1 MAEGQFLY
9 YEMIVNGI
17 FDYPSGSWKHDPLA
31 RVVGTVYDRT
41 NSNIVNIC
49 GFMGTG
55 VTLYT
60 PTGATSPLPFTHYQ
74 LSNDG
79 VTWGAKTALP
89 SPTNAAVSWD
99 IGTGDG
105 IKKVYRKF
113 WSNAYEFALIEEV
126 SIELDTHTVPTGSVS
141 ITPYSTVNGVGYQSS
156 LSAAVVLLA
165 TDVMQRPVSSVRFN
179 VEASGWS
186 AWEPY
191 VKNKNIT
198 LSGADGL
205 KTVQVQF
212 KDAIGLVSTTYQSQ
226 VFLDTTPPVVHML
239 QLHNGSGITSDR
251 NLNIAVVADSD
262 TAFIE
267 ITADTSRWDNAVLV
281 NTHLSGGSAWHQALL
296 PQVDGTY
303 TFYARATDRS
313 GNVSAVVEQSIVL
326 DITPPDTII
335 TSFTPTRTNANTQ
348 TFTFTSTKVGATF
361 QVQLHYG
368 AQWDPSGGYEVAISP
383 YTTPP
388 LADGL
393 RSFKVRAVS
402 PSGLVDPSPA
412 SVSWTVDTVTGAA
425 TIAGVPN
432 SPSNSD
438 TATLTIGGVGVTH
451 YKYQLNGGGYS
462 AEIAVATPIS
472 LSSLSGGQ
480 VVDVLGKA
488 GGVWQII
495 PTTAAWT
502 VIVRSFD
509 GTETTLHALVSE
521 VYLPTQF
528 DLYAKTASAELL
540 ASVGLATTALGGEIA
555 AATVSVLVADYYPA
569 ETYVANLSTSSQLAA
584 DMNALAAMF
593 DLTTSTVATI
603 DMNSAL
609 FDCDIASLH
618 SLVSEYATGAVYDAL
633 LQTSAGVTA
642 DFVAGKIAD
651 LQISTMSALSA
662 LFVPNTIFDAAL
674 VTKASLVSDF
684 IAATVEVPG
693 VAWVL
698 NLRTNAISKYEGFA
712 YNSFCEVGGVYLAA
726 GANGVDVLDSLT
738 DNGVGI
744 PSRIHLPI
752 TPDFKMASIV
762 PALVLKGS
770 STGEM
775 AVTVTVDGESA
786 QVTQDMSSLP
796 FIHGERFKLPKG
808 IKGRNWD
815 FLVENVNGA
824 GFSLE
829 GIDLENKSLTRRR

>member
-9 YEMIVNGI
+9 YEMIVNGV
-17 FDYPSGSWKHDPLA
+17 FDYPTGSWIHDSLA
-31 RVVGTVYDRT
+31 RVDGTSYDRT

-60 PTGATSPLPFTHYQ
+60 PTGATSPQPFTHYQ

-79 VTWGAKTALP
+79 VTWGTKTALP

-156 LSAAVVLLA
+156 LSAAVVMLA

-205 KTVQVQF
+205 KTIQVQF

-226 VFLDTTPPVVHML
+226 VFLDTTLPVVHML

-267 ITADTSRWDNAVLV
+267 ITADTSRWDSAVQIG
-281 NTHLSGGSAWHQALL
+281 TSLSGGSAWHTAVL

-303 TFYARATDRS
+303 TFYARATDRA
-313 GNVSAVVEQSIVL
+313 GNVSAVVDQSIVL
-326 DITPPDTII
+326 DITPPDTAI
-335 TSFTPTRTNANTQ
+335 TSSTPALTNANTQ
-348 TFTFTSTKVGATF
+348 TFTFTSTKVDSTF
-361 QVQLHYG
+361 QVQI
-368 AQWDPSGGYEVAISP
+368 DGGGWYNAASP
-383 YTTPP
+383 YTTPALGDGVHTFSVRAISLGG
-388 LADGL
+388 LADL
-393 RSFKVRAVS
+393 E
-402 PSGLVDPSPA
+402 PS

-462 AEIAVATPIS
+462 VETAVATPIS

-488 GGVWQII
+488 GGVWQVV
-495 PTTAAWT
+495 PTTASWT

-509 GTETTLHALVSE
+509 GTGTTSHTLSAE

-555 AATVSVLVADYYPA
+555 AATVSALVADYSPA
-569 ETYVANLSTSSQLAA
+569 ETYVANLTTASQLAA
-584 DMNALAAMF
+584 DMNALAVVF

-674 VTKASLVSDF
+674 VTKASLVADF
-684 IAATVEVPG
+684 IAATVGVPG

-712 YNSFCEVGGVYLAA
+712 YNSFCEVGGVCLAA

-744 PSRIHLPI
+744 PSRVRLPI

-796 FIHGERFKLPKG
+796 FIHGERFKLPQG
-808 IKGRNWD
+808 LRGRNWE
-815 FLVENVNGA
+815 FLAENINGA